1 MIALLVALLILM
13 IMMTNSLPYN
23 RYLRTVTATTS
34 SSTFFPALCGQSL
47 DYTSLS
53 LSVEELKSTFVPGKV
68 ENVLQDSE
76 YNLYLGVKTLHG
88 INSWLQFCWH
98 PSTARIGWCDAP
110 PRAETSPYSFAST
123 LRALLKSLTI
133 TKISI
138 PHEFDRIVEV
148 ELSERLSD
156 VLPKWKLILEVMGSR
171 SNLILISPVDNVIQA
186 VAYQVGTGTTVRPLQ
201 TNGIYQSPPSGG
213 GIFSPLIKS
222 TVPSTATSTEETN
235 RMILPFATFANKLI
249 EMKSLTIEKALVSVY
264 RGIVSVHFLLTLY
277 S

>member
-1 MIALLVALLILM
+1 MRTFFVELVLVLTIAV
-13 IMMTNSLPYN
+13 NSLP
-23 RYLRTVTATTS
+23 RSPSILRAKTPS
-34 SSTFFPALCGQSL
+34 SYFPPLRGQSL

-68 ENVLQDSE
+68 ENVLQDNE
-76 YNLYLGVKTLHG
+76 YNLYLGVKTLTG
-88 INSWLQFCWH
+88 INLWLQFCWH

-133 TKISI
+133 TKITI

-156 VLPKWKLILEVMGSR
+156 VFPKWKLILEVMGSR
-171 SNLILISPVDNVIQA
+171 SNLVLVSPADNVIQA

-213 GIFSPLIKS
+213 GIFSPLVKS
-222 TVPSTATSTEETN
+222 TAPPATPTTLAEASIPSRA
-235 RMILPFATFANKLI
+235 ILPYTTFAFKLT
-249 EMKSLTIEKALVSVY
+249 ELKSLTVEKALISVY
-264 RGIVSVHFLLTLY
+264 RGMSSIQSPA
-277 S
+277 SS

>member
-1 MIALLVALLILM
+1 MVNHFHCFLASLLVMLVA
-13 IMMTNSLPYN
+13 NSLPHH
-23 RYLRTVTATTS
+23 RARPTTTS
-34 SSTFFPALCGQSL
+34 SSISTPLRAQSL
-47 DYTSLS
+47 DYTSLF
-53 LSVEELKSTFVPGKV
+53 LSVAELKSSFIPGKI

-76 YNLYLGVKTLHG
+76 YNIYLGVKSLNG

-110 PRAETSPYSFAST
+110 PMAETSPYSFAAT
-123 LRALLKSLTI
+123 LRGLLKSLTI

-156 VLPKWKLILEVMGSR
+156 VLPKWKLVLEVMGSR
-171 SNLILISPVDNVIQA
+171 SNLVLVSPVDNIIQS

-213 GIFSPLIKS
+213 GIFSPLIKI
-222 TVPSTATSTEETN
+222 TATSSTT
-235 RMILPFATFANKLI
+235 T
-249 EMKSLTIEKALVSVY
+249 LVE
-264 RGIVSVHFLLTLY
+264 
-277 S
+277 